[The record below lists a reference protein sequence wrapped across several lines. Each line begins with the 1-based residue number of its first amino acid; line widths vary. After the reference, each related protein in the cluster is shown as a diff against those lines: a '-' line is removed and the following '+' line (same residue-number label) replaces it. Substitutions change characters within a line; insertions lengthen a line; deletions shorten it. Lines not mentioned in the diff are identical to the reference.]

1 MTIETAIEE
10 AVRKVIRAEILPELR
25 RLVAEAAAPTDNQP
39 EYIMRR
45 AQLAERF
52 GCSVSTVD
60 KIAAQPDFPK
70 RGQLGWK
77 TTEIEAW
84 EEKSTR
90 KKRAA

>member
-1 MTIETAIEE
+1 MTIEAAIEE
-10 AVRKVIRAEILPELR
+10 AVRKVIRTDILPELR
-25 RLVAEAAAPTDNQP
+25 RLITEAVTPVENQP

-60 KIAAQPDFPK
+60 KIVAQPDFPK

-77 TTEIEAW
+77 TAEIEAW
-84 EEKSTR
+84 EKKLTR